1 MYFLQFKLLKPLTE
15 INNISITQF
24 NSISFTENQSCLGR
38 WIFINCYL
46 WNSKILTSIN
56 KNNYIIMNVLLSKFT
71 TKHNTAPFSQI
82 KIEDYFPA
90 FQEGI
95 ALAKTEIDAIVNNPE
110 APTFENTVVAMDFAG
125 DILDRLSS
133 VFFNLNSAE
142 TSDEMQKIAQEVS
155 PLLSEFG
162 NDITLNAALF
172 AKIKT
177 VYEQKENL
185 NLTPEQTTL
194 LDKKYKSFS
203 RNGANLPEDK
213 KDQLREIDKELS
225 KLSLQFGENVL
236 AETNAFELHLTDEKD
251 LAGLPEGTIEAARL
265 LAKEKEKEGWIFT
278 LDHPSYVPFLT
289 YADNRELRKKMAI
302 AFGARSFQNNEFDNQ
317 ENVLKIAKLRFERAN
332 LLGYKTHAHFVLEE
346 RMAQSPEKVF
356 TFLNDL
362 LAKAKPAA
370 QKEFAELAAF
380 AKELDGIEQLEKWDG
395 AYYSEKLKQQLFNLD
410 DEKLKPY
417 FQLEKV
423 LDGAFTVAKKLYGLT
438 FTEVFDIDKYHEE
451 VTTYEV
457 TDAENNLVSIFYAD
471 FFPRKGKRNGAW
483 MTSFKSQSKKDGVN
497 ERPHISNVC
506 NFTKPTETKPS
517 LLTFNEVTTLFHEF
531 GHGLHGM
538 LANTTYPSLSGT
550 SVFWDFVEL
559 PSQIMENWCY
569 EPEAL
574 ALFANH
580 YETGEIIPI
589 EYVQKIKE
597 SASFQEGMATLRQLS
612 FGLLDMAW
620 HGQDPTS
627 ITDLKTFE
635 TEQFANTQ
643 LYPDVKEN
651 AMSTAFSHIF
661 QGGYSSGYYS
671 YKWAEVLD
679 ADAFEYFQESGI
691 FNVEVA
697 TKFKE
702 NVLSK
707 GGTEHPMI
715 LYKRFRGQEP
725 KPEALLKRAG
735 LL

>member
-1 MYFLQFKLLKPLTE
+1 MNILLQKFDTKLD
-15 INNISITQF
+15 
-24 NSISFTENQSCLGR
+24 
-38 WIFINCYL
+38 
-46 WNSKILTSIN
+46 
-56 KNNYIIMNVLLSKFT
+56 
-71 TKHNTAPFSQI
+71 TAPFSKI
-82 KIEDYFPA
+82 KNENYLPA
-90 FQEGI
+90 FQKAI
-95 ALAKTEIDAIVNNPE
+95 DLAKAEIDTIVNNTE
-110 APTFENTVVAMDFAG
+110 NPTFGNTIETLSYSG
-125 DILDRLSS
+125 NTLDRISNI
-133 VFFNLNSAE
+133 FFNLNSAE
-142 TSDEMQKIAQEVS
+142 TSDEMQKIAQDVS

-162 NDITLNAALF
+162 NDVRLNAALF
-172 AKIKT
+172 AKVKT
-177 VYEQKENL
+177 VYEQRDSLNL
-185 NLTPEQTTL
+185 NPEQTTL
-194 LDKKYKSFS
+194 LNEQYKSFS

-213 KDQLREIDKELS
+213 KNQLREIDKELS
-225 KLSLQFGENVL
+225 KLSLQFGENLL

-251 LAGLPEGTIEAARL
+251 LAGLPEGTIEAARS
-265 LAKEKEKEGWIFT
+265 LAKAQEKEGWIFT
-278 LDHPSYVPFLT
+278 LDHPSYIPFVT

-302 AFGARSFQNNEFDNQ
+302 AFGARCFQNNEFDNQ
-317 ENVLKIAKLRFERAN
+317 EIVLKIAKLRFERAN

-346 RMAQSPEKVF
+346 RMAENPEKVLSF
-356 TFLNDL
+356 SNDL

-370 QKEFAELAAF
+370 QKEFDQLSAF
-380 AKELDGIEQLEKWDG
+380 AKDLDGIEQLEKWDG

-423 LDGAFTVAKKLYGLT
+423 LNGAFTIAKKLYGLT
-438 FTEVFDIDKYHEE
+438 FTEIFDIDKYHEE

-457 TDAENNLVSIFYAD
+457 KDDNNELVAVFYAD

-483 MTSFKSQSKKDGVN
+483 MTSFKSQYIKNGKN

-538 LANTTYPSLSGT
+538 LANTTYPNLSGT
-550 SVFWDFVEL
+550 SVYWDFVEL

-574 ALFANH
+574 ALFAHH
-580 YETGEIIPI
+580 YETGEMIPM
-589 EYVQKIKE
+589 EYVTKIKE
-597 SASFQEGMATLRQLS
+597 SASFQEGMATMRQLS
-612 FGLLDMAW
+612 FGLLDMGW
-620 HGQDPTS
+620 HGQDPTN
-627 ITDLKTFE
+627 IKDIKTFE
-635 TEQFANTQ
+635 TEQFADTQ
-643 LYPDVKEN
+643 LYPDVNEN

-679 ADAFEYFQESGI
+679 ADAFDYFQENGI
-691 FNVEVA
+691 FNKEIA
-697 TKFKE
+697 TKFKD

-725 KPEALLKRAG
+725 KPDALLKRAG
-735 LL
+735 LV

>member
-1 MYFLQFKLLKPLTE
+1 MNALLQQFDTKLD
-15 INNISITQF
+15 
-24 NSISFTENQSCLGR
+24 
-38 WIFINCYL
+38 
-46 WNSKILTSIN
+46 
-56 KNNYIIMNVLLSKFT
+56 
-71 TKHNTAPFSQI
+71 TAPFSKI
-82 KIEDYFPA
+82 KNEDFLPA

-95 ALAKTEIDAIVNNPE
+95 KLAKAEIDAIVVNPE
-110 APTFENTVVAMDFAG
+110 TPTFENTIEALAFSG
-125 DILDRLSS
+125 DTLDRISS
-133 VFFNLNSAE
+133 IFFNLNSAE
-142 TSDEMQKIAQEVS
+142 TNDEIQKIAQEVS

-162 NDITLNAALF
+162 NDVRLNAELF
-172 AKIKT
+172 AKVKA
-177 VYEQKENL
+177 VYEQRETLNL
-185 NLTPEQTTL
+185 NPEQSTL

-213 KDQLREIDKELS
+213 KSQLREIDKELS
-225 KLSLQFGENVL
+225 TLSLKFGENVL
-236 AETNAFELHLTDEKD
+236 AETQAFEMHLTDEKD
-251 LAGLPEGTIEAARL
+251 LAGLPEGTIEAARS
-265 LAKEKEKEGWIFT
+265 LAKSQEKEGWIFT
-278 LDHPSYVPFLT
+278 LDHPSYIPFVT
-289 YADNRELRKKMAI
+289 YSDNRELRKKMAI
-302 AFGARSFQNNEFDNQ
+302 AFGARCFQNNELDNQ
-317 ENVLKIAKLRFERAN
+317 EIVLKIAKLRFERAN

-346 RMAQSPEKVF
+346 RMAESPEKVLSF
-356 TFLNDL
+356 SNDL

-370 QKEFAELAAF
+370 EREFAQLSAF
-380 AKELDGIEQLEKWDG
+380 AKDLDGIEQLEKWDG

-423 LDGAFTVAKKLYGLT
+423 LNGAFTIAKKLYGLT
-438 FTEVFDIDKYHEE
+438 FTEIFDIDKYHEE

-457 TDAENNLVSIFYAD
+457 KDENDELVAVFYAD

-483 MTSFKSQSKKDGVN
+483 MTSFKSQYVKDGIN

-538 LANTTYPSLSGT
+538 LANTVYPSLSGT
-550 SVFWDFVEL
+550 SVYWDFVEL
-559 PSQIMENWCY
+559 PSQIFENWCY

-574 ALFANH
+574 ALFAHH
-580 YETGEIIPI
+580 YETGEIIPM
-589 EYVQKIKE
+589 ELVDKIKE
-597 SASFQEGMATLRQLS
+597 SASFQEGMATMRQLS
-612 FGLLDMAW
+612 FGLLDMGW
-620 HGQDPTS
+620 HGQDPTN
-627 ITDLKTFE
+627 ITDIKAFE
-635 TEQFANTQ
+635 TEQFAETQ

-679 ADAFEYFQESGI
+679 ADAFEYFQEKGI
-691 FNVEVA
+691 FNKEVA

-725 KPEALLKRAG
+725 KPDALLKRAG
-735 LL
+735 LV

>member
-1 MYFLQFKLLKPLTE
+1 M
-15 INNISITQF
+15 S
-24 NSISFTENQSCLGR
+24 
-38 WIFINCYL
+38 
-46 WNSKILTSIN
+46 ILTQYFN
-56 KNNYIIMNVLLSKFT
+56 

-82 KIEDYFPA
+82 KIEDYVPA
-90 FQEGI
+90 FNEGI
-95 ALAKTEIDAIVNNPE
+95 ALAKAEIDAIVNNPDV
-110 APTFENTVVAMDFAG
+110 PTFENTIVAMDFSG

-133 VFFNLNSAE
+133 IFFNLNSAE
-142 TSDEMQKIAQEVS
+142 TNDEMQKIAQEVS

-162 NDITLNAALF
+162 NDIRLNAELF
-172 AKIKT
+172 AKVKA
-177 VYEQKENL
+177 VYDQKESLGL
-185 NLTPEQTTL
+185 NPEQTTL

-213 KDQLREIDKELS
+213 KNQLREIDKELS

-236 AETNAFELHLTDEKD
+236 AETNNFELHLTDEKD
-251 LAGLPEGTIEAARL
+251 LSGLPEGTIEAARL
-265 LAKEKEKEGWIFT
+265 LAKNQEKEGWVFT

-302 AFGARSFQNNEFDNQ
+302 AFGAKAFQNNEFDNQ

-346 RMAQSPEKVF
+346 RMAESPEKVF
-356 TFLNDL
+356 SFLNDL

-370 QKEFAELAAF
+370 QKEFTELTAF

-457 TDAENNLVSIFYAD
+457 RDAENNLVSIFYAD

-483 MTSFKSQSKKDGVN
+483 MTSFKSQYVKDGVN

-538 LANTTYPSLSGT
+538 LANTVYPSLSGT
-550 SVFWDFVEL
+550 SVYWDFVEL

-597 SASFQEGMATLRQLS
+597 SASFQEGLATLRQLS

-620 HGQDPTS
+620 HGQDPTN
-627 ITDLKTFE
+627 ITDLKAFE

-679 ADAFEYFQESGI
+679 ADAFEYFHENGI
-691 FNVEVA
+691 FNEEIA
-697 TKFKE
+697 KKFKD

-707 GGTEHPMI
+707 GGTEHPMT

>member
-1 MYFLQFKLLKPLTE
+1 MNILLQKFGTKLD
-15 INNISITQF
+15 
-24 NSISFTENQSCLGR
+24 
-38 WIFINCYL
+38 
-46 WNSKILTSIN
+46 
-56 KNNYIIMNVLLSKFT
+56 
-71 TKHNTAPFSQI
+71 TAPFSKI
-82 KIEDYFPA
+82 KNEDYIPA
-90 FQEGI
+90 FQEAI
-95 ALAKTEIDAIVNNPE
+95 DLAKAEIDAIVNNTE
-110 APTFENTVVAMDFAG
+110 NPTFQNTIEALSFSG
-125 DILDRLSS
+125 DTLDRISS
-133 VFFNLNSAE
+133 IFFNLNSAE
-142 TSDEMQKIAQEVS
+142 TSDEMQKIAQDVS

-162 NDITLNAALF
+162 NDVRLNAALF
-172 AKIKT
+172 AKVKT
-177 VYEQKENL
+177 VYDQRESLDL
-185 NLTPEQTTL
+185 NPEQTTL
-194 LDKKYKSFS
+194 LDKQYKSFS

-213 KDQLREIDKELS
+213 KNQLREIDKELS

-236 AETNAFELHLTDEKD
+236 AETNAFELHLIDEKD
-251 LAGLPEGTIEAARL
+251 LAGLPEGTIEAARS
-265 LAKEKEKEGWIFT
+265 LAKAQEKEGWIFT
-278 LDHPSYVPFLT
+278 LDHPSYIPFVT

-302 AFGARSFQNNEFDNQ
+302 AFGARCFQNNEFNNQ
-317 ENVLKIAKLRFERAN
+317 EIVLKIAKLRFERAN
-332 LLGYKTHAHFVLEE
+332 ILGYKTHAHFVLEE
-346 RMAQSPEKVF
+346 RMAESPEKVLSF
-356 TFLNDL
+356 SNDL

-370 QKEFAELAAF
+370 QKEFAQLSAF

-423 LDGAFTVAKKLYGLT
+423 LNGAFTIAEKLYGLT

-457 TDAENNLVSIFYAD
+457 TDKNKELVAVFYAD

-483 MTSFKSQSKKDGVN
+483 MTSFKSQYIKDGKN

-538 LANTTYPSLSGT
+538 LANTTYPNLSGT
-550 SVFWDFVEL
+550 SVYWDFVEL

-574 ALFANH
+574 ALFAHH
-580 YETGEIIPI
+580 YETGEVIPQ

-597 SASFQEGMATLRQLS
+597 SASFQEGMATMRQLS
-612 FGLLDMAW
+612 FGLLDMGW
-620 HGQDPTS
+620 HGQDPTN
-627 ITDLKTFE
+627 ITDIKTFE
-635 TEQFANTQ
+635 NEQFASTQ
-643 LYPDVKEN
+643 LYPDVVEN

-679 ADAFEYFQESGI
+679 ADAFDYFLEEGI
-691 FNVEVA
+691 FNTEVA
-697 TKFKE
+697 EKFKE
-702 NVLSK
+702 HVLSK

-725 KPEALLKRAG
+725 KPDALLKRAG